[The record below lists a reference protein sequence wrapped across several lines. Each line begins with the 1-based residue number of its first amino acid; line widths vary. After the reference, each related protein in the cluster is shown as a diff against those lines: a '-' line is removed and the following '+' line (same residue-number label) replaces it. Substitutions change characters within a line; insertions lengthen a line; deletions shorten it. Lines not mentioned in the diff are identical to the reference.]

1 MPRLAQMRF
10 SDRDDA
16 GDRLGAR
23 LRAESIGDPVV
34 VGMARGGIPV
44 AARVAAA
51 LGAPLDIVE
60 VQKIGAPGQAEL
72 AIGAIAEPDVVIA
85 DRAAVEGMGVGSAEF
100 ERLIDLAR
108 DALARKSDA
117 HGARTHLPLAGRT
130 AILVDDGLATGLS
143 ARAAAR
149 SLRVRGAARVILA
162 VPVCA
167 PQAVRELERDIDR
180 VISLVFPR
188 SLVAVGLWYDDFRAT
203 SDAEIAALLA
213 EAA

>member
-1 MPRLAQMRF
+1 MPRLVHMRF

-23 LRAESIGDPVV
+23 LRAEAIDDPVV
-34 VGMARGGIPV
+34 VGMARGGVPV

-51 LGAPLDIVE
+51 LDAPLDIVE
-60 VQKIGAPGQAEL
+60 VQKIGAPGQSEL
-72 AIGAIAEPDVVIA
+72 AIGAIAEPDLVVV
-85 DRAAVEGMGVGSAEF
+85 DRAALEGMGVGSAEY
-100 ERLIDLAR
+100 ERLIGLAR
-108 DALARKSDA
+108 AALERKIQA
-117 HGARTHLPLAGRT
+117 HGARGHLPLAGRA

-149 SLRVRGAARVILA
+149 SLRERGAARVILA

-167 PQAVRELERDIDR
+167 PQAVRGLGGDIDR
-180 VISLVFPR
+180 LIGLVFPE

-203 SDAEIAALLA
+203 SDSEIAALLA
-213 EAA
+213 NAA